1 MWYSRRIDYTTCT
14 LETCGIQI
22 RHMVF
27 IVFRSFHLFL
37 EIHDVQTTNCRC
49 KKVYA
54 WLIMTICICRSVRL
68 HVYLIYI
75 YISICRVWF
84 RVYLGFTYISQKPKA
99 RWSQSE
105 EPSEAE
111 AKRSYFPAFISR
123 SMEYVVQ
130 LSLCIF
136 FFTYIKGNK
145 SRISLLSVTWS
156 SSKQYSQEPSEAKT
170 KHQKPGEAKAKS
182 QVKPKSQKP
191 DYVFSWL
198 IEEIRGHRK
207 PKTRSQVKPKPKANS
222 QSEAK
227 AKSHGPKKLNA
238 KKPKANN
245 QKPITKSQE
254 PKWSQKLK
262 AKRKPEQSQ
271 KPKSQNAKSQKAKWA
286 LEAKSQVGAQMRDPS
301 SKMHAKHRF

>member
-1 MWYSRRIDYTTCT
+1 M
-14 LETCGIQI
+14 
-22 RHMVF
+22 
-27 IVFRSFHLFL
+27 
-37 EIHDVQTTNCRC
+37 
-49 KKVYA
+49 
-54 WLIMTICICRSVRL
+54 
-68 HVYLIYI
+68 
-75 YISICRVWF
+75 CRVCF
-84 RVYLGFTYISQKPKA
+84 RVYLGFTYISQNPKA
-99 RWSQSE
+99 RWSQSQ

-111 AKRSYFPAFISR
+111 AKRSYFPALISR

-136 FFTYIKGNK
+136 
-145 SRISLLSVTWS
+145 SLRILREMS
-156 SSKQYSQEPSEAKT
+156 SSKQYSQQPSEAKT
-170 KHQKPGEAKAKS
+170 KRQKPGEAKAKS

-207 PKTRSQVKPKPKANS
+207 PKARSQVKPKPKANS

-245 QKPITKSQE
+245 QKP
-254 PKWSQKLK
+254 L
-262 AKRKPEQSQ
+262 AKV
-271 KPKSQNAKSQKAKWA
+271 KPKAKSQKAKWA

>member
-1 MWYSRRIDYTTCT
+1 
-14 LETCGIQI
+14 
-22 RHMVF
+22 
-27 IVFRSFHLFL
+27 
-37 EIHDVQTTNCRC
+37 
-49 KKVYA
+49 
-54 WLIMTICICRSVRL
+54 
-68 HVYLIYI
+68 
-75 YISICRVWF
+75 
-84 RVYLGFTYISQKPKA
+84 
-99 RWSQSE
+99 
-105 EPSEAE
+105 
-111 AKRSYFPAFISR
+111 
-123 SMEYVVQ
+123 MEYVVQ

-136 FFTYIKGNK
+136 SLRILREIRVLFPFFP
-145 SRISLLSVTWS
+145 VTWS

-207 PKTRSQVKPKPKANS
+207 PKARSQVKPKPKANS

-238 KKPKANN
+238 KKLKANN

-271 KPKSQNAKSQKAKWA
+271 KPKAKKPKAKKPSGHLKPKAKWA
-286 LEAKSQVGAQMRDPS
+286 RKWEILAPKCMQNTDFS
-301 SKMHAKHRF
+301 SKEQQIAGKAAPDWKTKKILKKTKKKTKKIYPPNWNPESHETFRPKSMTPDWSKCS

>member
-1 MWYSRRIDYTTCT
+1 
-14 LETCGIQI
+14 
-22 RHMVF
+22 
-27 IVFRSFHLFL
+27 
-37 EIHDVQTTNCRC
+37 
-49 KKVYA
+49 
-54 WLIMTICICRSVRL
+54 
-68 HVYLIYI
+68 
-75 YISICRVWF
+75 
-84 RVYLGFTYISQKPKA
+84 
-99 RWSQSE
+99 
-105 EPSEAE
+105 
-111 AKRSYFPAFISR
+111 
-123 SMEYVVQ
+123 MEYVVQ

-136 FFTYIKGNK
+136 SLRILREIRVLFPFFP
-145 SRISLLSVTWS
+145 VTWS

-170 KHQKPGEAKAKS
+170 KRQKPGEAKAKS

-207 PKTRSQVKPKPKANS
+207 PKARSQVKPKRKANS

-271 KPKSQNAKSQKAKWA
+271 KPKAKKPKAKKPKAKKPSGHLKPKAKWA
-286 LEAKSQVGAQMRDPS
+286 RKWEILAPKCMQNTDFS
-301 SKMHAKHRF
+301 SKEQQIAGKAAPDWKKKSLKKTKKILKKYTLLSLLFTLGLPFPLTLPEKLTWLQRSALHAVWLQLHSGHRGRGGR

>member
-1 MWYSRRIDYTTCT
+1 
-14 LETCGIQI
+14 
-22 RHMVF
+22 
-27 IVFRSFHLFL
+27 
-37 EIHDVQTTNCRC
+37 
-49 KKVYA
+49 
-54 WLIMTICICRSVRL
+54 MTICICRSVRL

-75 YISICRVWF
+75 YICRVWF

-99 RWSQSE
+99 RWSQSQ

-136 FFTYIKGNK
+136 SLRILREMRVLFPFFP
-145 SRISLLSVTWS
+145 VTWS

-245 QKPITKSQE
+245 QKPRAKVKQ
-254 PKWSQKLK
+254 LK
-262 AKRKPEQSQ
+262 AKSQ
-271 KPKSQNAKSQKAKWA
+271 KKARAKPKAKSQKAKWA

>member
-1 MWYSRRIDYTTCT
+1 MKPKPRAKWSR
-14 LETCGIQI
+14 
-22 RHMVF
+22 
-27 IVFRSFHLFL
+27 
-37 EIHDVQTTNCRC
+37 
-49 KKVYA
+49 
-54 WLIMTICICRSVRL
+54 
-68 HVYLIYI
+68 
-75 YISICRVWF
+75 
-84 RVYLGFTYISQKPKA
+84 SQKVLFSCVHFPKHGI
-99 RWSQSE
+99 
-105 EPSEAE
+105 
-111 AKRSYFPAFISR
+111 RSSTIIMYFFLRILREIRVLFP
-123 SMEYVVQ
+123 
-130 LSLCIF
+130 F
-136 FFTYIKGNK
+136 FP
-145 SRISLLSVTWS
+145 VTWS

-207 PKTRSQVKPKPKANS
+207 PKTRSQVKPKPKTNS

-238 KKPKANN
+238 KKPKTNN

-271 KPKSQNAKSQKAKWA
+271 KPKAKSQKP
-286 LEAKSQVGAQMRDPS
+286 KSQVGTWSQKPS
-301 SKMHAKHRF
+301 GRANERS